1 MGEPPTSVTLKK
13 IALNT
18 NANMF
23 SSNIF
28 GHAHSLKLH
37 LRSLLT
43 TIPSNRLALIIFL
56 GRKILVVGN
65 LE

>member
-1 MGEPPTSVTLKK
+1 MQEERQHLNGGTPDLSHIEKF
-13 IALNT
+13 ALNT

-43 TIPSNRLALIIFL
+43 TIPSNRLALIFF
-56 GRKILVVGN
+56 R
-65 LE
+65 